1 LWLLFCGSWL
11 LWIVGHRKIII
22 TEERRYHASVRF
34 CAPFLALVFAVG
46 FISSS
51 EVEWLFHICR
61 RQGFYP
67 YSGSPRLVGLMRE
80 KHREQQDLQH
90 PVEA

>member
-1 LWLLFCGSWL
+1 MRAILGYSPPYRRALL
-11 LWIVGHRKIII
+11 
-22 TEERRYHASVRF
+22 ARF
-34 CAPFLALVFAVG
+34 CAPSLALVFAVG

-51 EVEWLFHICR
+51 EGEWLFHICR

-67 YSGSPRLVGLMRE
+67 YSGSLRLVGLMRE

-90 PVEA
+90 PVQA